1 MSGAAYSKHLSA
13 LQSSNSQFFSS
24 FSCGH
29 LWHRFGVPTYERLH
43 TGAEQSG
50 RLLPLVPMTQM
61 DLVLNDGN

>member
-29 LWHRFGVPTYERLH
+29 LWHRFGVPTYERVH
-43 TGAEQSG
+43 TGTEQSG
-50 RLLPLVPMTQM
+50 RLLALGI
-61 DLVLNDGN
+61 DGFSRADGIWF